1 MDMKKL
7 EMESLSMLVDKSI
20 DKLDNTYYELYK
32 RDSKLYLSIKFL
44 DQYDEI
50 NFTRLEKTKVSD
62 NLYEIKF
69 NQGWLD
75 ESSYKDDEQDREFV
89 STLLSKGFSMGEIV
103 LLSYYIKVTNRQQKY
118 RRLIPTY
125 LINKLEEACV

>member
-1 MDMKKL
+1 
-7 EMESLSMLVDKSI
+7 MLVDKSI

-50 NFTRLEKTKVSD
+50 NFTRLEKIKVSD
-62 NLYEIKF
+62 NLYEVKF

-89 STLLSKGFSMGEIV
+89 TTFLSKGFTMEEIV
-103 LLSYYIKVTNRQQKY
+103 LLLYYIKVTNRQQKY
-118 RRLIPTY
+118 RKLVPAY
-125 LINKLEEACV
+125 LIDKLEGACV

>member
-7 EMESLSMLVDKSI
+7 ELESLSMLVDKSI

-50 NFTRLEKTKVSD
+50 NFTRLEKIKVSD
-62 NLYEIKF
+62 NLYEVKF

-89 STLLSKGFSMGEIV
+89 TTFLSKGFTMEEIV
-103 LLSYYIKVTNRQQKY
+103 LLLYYIKVTNRQQKY
-118 RRLIPTY
+118 RKLVPAY
-125 LINKLEEACV
+125 LIDKLEGACV

>member
-1 MDMKKL
+1 
-7 EMESLSMLVDKSI
+7 
-20 DKLDNTYYELYK
+20 
-32 RDSKLYLSIKFL
+32 
-44 DQYDEI
+44 
-50 NFTRLEKTKVSD
+50 LEKTKVSD